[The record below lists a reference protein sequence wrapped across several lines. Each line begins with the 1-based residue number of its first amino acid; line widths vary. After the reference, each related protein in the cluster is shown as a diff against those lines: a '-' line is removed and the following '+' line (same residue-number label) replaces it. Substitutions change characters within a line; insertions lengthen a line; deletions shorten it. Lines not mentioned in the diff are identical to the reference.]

1 MASDIILYDAEIIPV
16 GKDQIQHIE
25 ITRDIATKFNSTF
38 GETFV
43 VPQAKLDNKNMII
56 PGIDGNKM
64 SKSYNNYI
72 NIFSEESVLK
82 KQIMSILTDSKELAE
97 PKNPNNC
104 NVFQIYKLI
113 ASKKESKKMEED
125 YLNGGYG
132 YGHAKKALFELTLD
146 KFKKERNKFHELLQ
160 QSDLIE
166 KELQRGSEKAK
177 EIANSVLI
185 KVKRNLGLM
194 RA

>member
-1 MASDIILYDAEIIPV
+1 
-16 GKDQIQHIE
+16 
-25 ITRDIATKFNSTF
+25 
-38 GETFV
+38 
-43 VPQAKLDNKNMII
+43 
-56 PGIDGNKM
+56 
-64 SKSYNNYI
+64 
-72 NIFSEESVLK
+72 
-82 KQIMSILTDSKELAE
+82 
-97 PKNPNNC
+97 
-104 NVFQIYKLI
+104 
-113 ASKKESKKMEED
+113 MEED

-146 KFKKERNKFHELLQ
+146 KFKKERNKFRELLQ